1 MTTPATKVLNHWN
14 TRTPA
19 DKTQVMTALSQHQES
34 SSALTLTY
42 QWVELRKNKKGELV
56 LTVRVGFE
64 PGEDIGTLLNTI
76 LGVPTEWARSEGG
89 LASKIR
95 PAHHAV
101 LEAHDSL
108 TASQFTAVAAS
119 LAEGVKGVTSQE
131 VAGVLRVRLVATED
145 VQLTTEHIRAWMEK
159 AMDEEVEHFLD
170 SPFGGRALAQE
181 VLAYPYS
188 SQWARQ
194 QASALLA
201 HYGRTDGVLSA

>member
-19 DKTQVMTALSQHQES
+19 DKTQVMTRLAQHQEP

-42 QWVELRKNKKGELV
+42 EWMELRKNRKGELV

-64 PGEDIGTLLNTI
+64 PGEDIGTLLTSL
-76 LGVPTEWARSEGG
+76 LGAPTQWARSEGG

-95 PAHHAV
+95 PAHRAV

-108 TASQFTAVAAS
+108 SASQFNVLAAS
-119 LAEGVKGVTSQE
+119 LAEGVKDVTAQD
-131 VAGVLRVRLVATED
+131 VAGVMRVRLVPTEE

-159 AMDEEVEHFLD
+159 AMDEEAEHFLD

-201 HYGRTDGVLSA
+201 D